1 MRKRAA
7 KVEQLAAGVTLSLS
21 QLAGEFG
28 SSRETIKR
36 RLDAANV
43 GPVGTRGGH
52 PVYRLRDA
60 IGPLTSDPD
69 AGIDPDRLDPLKRK
83 AHYQAEL
90 DKLRLQTERGE
101 VIPVIEVEARF
112 GAFTG
117 LVVRWLDTILDVL
130 ERDAGMTPQQAA
142 KFDESLSRLRAELAE
157 MIDADAAAAEAAA

>member
-1 MRKRAA
+1 MKKRAA
-7 KVEQLAAGVTLSLS
+7 KVTQLPAGVTLSLS
-21 QLAGEFG
+21 QLAGEFL

-36 RLDAANV
+36 RLDSANV
-43 GPVGTRGGH
+43 PPVAMRGGH

-60 IGPLTSDPD
+60 VGPLTTDPD
-69 AGIDPDRLDPLKRK
+69 AGTDPDRLDPLKRK
-83 AHYQAEL
+83 AYYQAEL

-130 ERDAGMTPQQAA
+130 ERDAGMTPQQAS
-142 KFDESLSRLRAELAE
+142 KFEESLGRLRCELAE
-157 MIDADAAAAEAAA
+157 AIDADAAAAEVAA